1 MIHTLFA
8 SRRPT
13 LGVAL
18 LLTGVSAVT
27 LSGCAS
33 DNKTAQDSPASAPRT
48 GAPPQGVVTRAEADK
63 ILDHYQEVNNKANR
77 SRDASVLATVEAGQ
91 LYARSKAG
99 YEQFSTRSAKGKKA
113 LGEPFYYTKRSFYIP
128 PKGDW
133 FAAQAFT
140 TGKNRTFM
148 IFEKSAD
155 TDDSWKK
162 VASLFPQKALPEPK
176 TQDGLAATADAEATV
191 GQLAPGGVTEAVED
205 LFASG
210 GTKEGKKL
218 SQSNKNAKSILAT
231 HKERGDSLGPQA
243 TVNFFPITPLHQKT
257 YTLTT
262 SSGVLVIAPLA
273 HKQESLVKTPGLQI
287 TPGKSE
293 AVYNRTPRSVVV
305 DSFQGETVVH
315 LPLQG
320 KPEILDY
327 GYAMVD
333 SR

>member
-1 MIHTLFA
+1 M
-8 SRRPT
+8 
-13 LGVAL
+13 AL
-18 LLTGVSAVT
+18 LLAGATAVT

-33 DNKTAQDSPASAPRT
+33 DDTTAQDSSVTAPPASAPS
-48 GAPPQGVVTRAEADK
+48 QGVVDRAEADK
-63 ILDHYQEVNNKANR
+63 ILTHYQEVNNKANKT
-77 SRDASVLATVEAGQ
+77 RDPSVLATVEAGQ
-91 LYARSKAG
+91 LYARSKAD
-99 YEQFSTRSAKGKKA
+99 YEQFSTRSAKGKKR
-113 LGEPFYYTKRSFYIP
+113 LSEPFYYTKRSFYIP
-128 PKGDW
+128 PKGNW

-155 TDDSWKK
+155 TDGSWKK
-162 VASLFPQKALPEPK
+162 VASLFPQKALPEPA
-176 TQDGLAATADAEATV
+176 TQDGLAATADVDTPV
-191 GQLAPGGVTEAVED
+191 GQMAPAGVTDAVED

-210 GTKEGKKL
+210 GMKDGKEL

-231 HKERGDSLGPQA
+231 HKERGDSLGPRA

-262 SSGVLVIAPLA
+262 RSGVLVIAPLA
-273 HKQESLVKTPGLQI
+273 HKQESLVKTSGLQI

-293 AVYNRTPRSVVV
+293 AVYNKTPRSVVV

-315 LPLQG
+315 LPLRG

-327 GYAMVD
+327 EYAMVD